1 MTKTTELDTKRS
13 NFDRGSM
20 LYRSQETT
28 PLITPRKGKISQL
41 DYIGVLRHPDCPE
54 MRLIGR
60 EGSAYFLDQS
70 QSEV

>member
-1 MTKTTELDTKRS
+1 
-13 NFDRGSM
+13 M

-70 QSEV
+70 HSEV

>member
-1 MTKTTELDTKRS
+1 
-13 NFDRGSM
+13 M

-28 PLITPRKGKISQL
+28 PLITPRKGKIYQL

-60 EGSAYFLDQS
+60 QGSAYFLDQS